1 MENNTRSSHER
12 CDDVLLQ
19 PNVDV
24 LLQLNDVLLQLNDV
38 LLQLTVDVLLQ
49 LNVDLLLQLN
59 VEALH
64 ATSTQLGR
72 PFLLLTN

>member
-19 PNVDV
+19 PNV
-24 LLQLNDVLLQLNDV
+24 DVLLQLNDV